1 MFIKRINYPVK
12 TILFHQIH
20 TTIISMISDKKSQT
34 KITFNKLVEKNFIDP
49 FVNVHSN
56 EWYIPL
62 PQRRPLFLQARGWL
76 ATSVLPAVAVWCHQ
90 QWCSEILEGLAKA
103 FLLELFTQNY
113 NLLQDLESVQI
124 HVLVICQSELMHL
137 LPRCYLL

>member
-1 MFIKRINYPVK
+1 MLVKILFIKRINYPVK

-56 EWYIPL
+56 E
-62 PQRRPLFLQARGWL
+62 
-76 ATSVLPAVAVWCHQ
+76 
-90 QWCSEILEGLAKA
+90 
-103 FLLELFTQNY
+103 
-113 NLLQDLESVQI
+113 
-124 HVLVICQSELMHL
+124 
-137 LPRCYLL
+137 